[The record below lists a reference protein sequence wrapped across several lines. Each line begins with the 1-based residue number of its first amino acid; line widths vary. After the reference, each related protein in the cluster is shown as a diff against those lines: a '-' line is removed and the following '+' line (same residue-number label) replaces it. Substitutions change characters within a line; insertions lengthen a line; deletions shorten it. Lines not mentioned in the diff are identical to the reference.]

1 MRVVRSAVYLDS
13 GIQYDLFFQEADL
26 QYRLRA
32 DRHALA
38 SILQTSLR
46 HQTVS
51 CKQMHVVVSSTKN

>member
-1 MRVVRSAVYLDS
+1 MRVVRSTVYLDL

-38 SILQTSLR
+38 
-46 HQTVS
+46 
-51 CKQMHVVVSSTKN
+51 